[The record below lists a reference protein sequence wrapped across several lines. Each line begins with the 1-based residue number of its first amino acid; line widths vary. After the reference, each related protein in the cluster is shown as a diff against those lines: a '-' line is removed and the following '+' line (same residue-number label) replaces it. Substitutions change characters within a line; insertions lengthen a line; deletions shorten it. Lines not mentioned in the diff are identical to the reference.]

1 MSPKLG
7 VANAFNLPMLAF
19 SVERVEDWPVILQ
32 SLEHTMAVVI
42 LVNLVGPAKKN
53 FSNLKMVTET

>member
-1 MSPKLG
+1 M
-7 VANAFNLPMLAF
+7 ANAFDLPMLAF
-19 SVERVEDWPVILQ
+19 SVERVGDWPVIPQ